1 MSYRRGERTVLV
13 ALLGLALLLGCFPM
27 RDFDVWWHLRTAR
40 LIVESHA
47 VPKVD
52 VLTYTNAGRP
62 WIDLYWFFQLVLGG
76 LYKLGGASALVLM
89 KAIGGVLV
97 VYLAW
102 LSRRRGGRHW
112 PLLLVWLPALIVVSG
127 RLCERPELFS
137 LIYLAGYFAVLANAS
152 EKPRILWF
160 LPLVQVL
167 WVNSHGFFVLGPLV
181 WAAYF
186 ADWLVDGLRPRE
198 VPVPRPPLKVA
209 ALAGGASLLACVV
222 NPYGLHVVDLPL
234 QQFHKLGDSGLYRLN
249 VGELKNIGDFIAQSG
264 VNNPYLL
271 GLFLLLGLGIASFVL
286 SARKSRP
293 SLFRVLIFVEGAYLG
308 WQATRN
314 SALFALIAATVTLWN
329 LDDAFPSPASLR
341 SATSPSFAGRGVPG
355 AKALRSR
362 SKKAPKKAD
371 SDSPAGALFVVSAVA
386 LWILSGSLYAWA
398 GEGRTIGLGERPHW
412 YAHGACRFLAQ
423 PGMPTHVV
431 AFNLGQA
438 GVCEYHSAPP
448 QTQFMDPR
456 LEVNTAETFERYLDS
471 IRKLWRDQPGWDLSL
486 GIDYAM
492 PNEVPAILIE
502 HGVFERAVTALAKD
516 ARWQQVYS
524 DDVAAAFI
532 VKPPTP

>member
-1 MSYRRGERTVLV
+1 MLV

-27 RDFDVWWHLRTAR
+27 SDFDVWWHLRTAR

-76 LYKLGGASALVLM
+76 LYKLGGVSALVLM
-89 KAIGGVLV
+89 KAIGGALV

-137 LIYLAGYFAVLANAS
+137 LIYLAGFFAVLANAS
-152 EKPRILWF
+152 EKPRLFWL
-160 LPLVQVL
+160 LPLLQVL

-181 WAAYF
+181 LAAYF
-186 ADWLVDGLRPRE
+186 ADWLVDGLRPRKL
-198 VPVPRPPLKVA
+198 PVQRPPLKVA
-209 ALAGGASLLACVV
+209 ALAGGATLLACVV
-222 NPYGLHVVDLPL
+222 SPYGVHVIDLPL

-264 VNNPYLL
+264 FNNPYLL
-271 GLFLLLGLGIASFVL
+271 GLFLLVGLGIASFVL

-293 SLFRVLIFVEGAYLG
+293 SLFRVLIFVAGAYLG

-329 LDDAFPSPASLR
+329 LDDAFSQTLQAP
-341 SATSPSFAGRGVPG
+341 
-355 AKALRSR
+355 AKAARSR
-362 SKKAPKKAD
+362 SKEAPKKTKKAD
-371 SDSPAGALFVVSAVA
+371 SDGPAGALFVITATA

-398 GEGRTIGLGERPHW
+398 GEGRTIGLGERSHW
-412 YAHGACRFLAQ
+412 YAHEACRFLAQ
-423 PGMPTHVV
+423 PGMPAHVV

-438 GVCEYHSAPP
+438 GVCDYHLAPG
-448 QTQFMDPR
+448 QTQFIDPR

-471 IRKLWRDQPGWDLSL
+471 IRKLWRDQPGWELPL
-486 GIDYAM
+486 EIDYGK
-492 PNEVPAILIE
+492 PNEIPAILIE
-502 HGVFERAVTALAKD
+502 HGIFERAVTTLAKHP
-516 ARWQQVYS
+516 RWQQVYS
-524 DDVAAAFI
+524 DNVAAVFV
-532 VKPPTP
+532 VKPSEP